1 MNLKKIGISAVT
13 AALISL
19 SSVNSFAV
27 EYGGSD
33 NQVVIDNNPAFV
45 VEQEFQEKQSAV
57 VRASRQESIS
67 AGEMAQNYLDAKGK
81 STGWNPQKGTL
92 LVVEQ
97 SIRDMN
103 DDPAYNGNFMNIRN
117 MAAIEAV
124 LRAKV
129 AAIKSIRSEMSAAD
143 ILVGPGSNLD
153 EQLSK
158 DLKNA
163 RAKFEAQKRKLE
175 KLLKE
180 ENIAY
185 QDVQDGVT
193 FKDRFNSF
201 FDAVIKKLDAKYDSE
216 KIEAKKR
223 KKYEKIK
230 QRVAEANEIYT
241 KSEQKLK
248 ALEGTIKQEQTSV
261 REILSKMPLF
271 GATVVEQFESYNEDE
286 ERYENAVIML
296 WSPKAEEASRAML
309 TGKDLI
315 VPPGNKSLQ
324 QYLQG
329 NKDAWLTTTGGRR
342 FRDSNGDVYYLGVG
356 SEEIGNSASADR
368 RAISMAKIE
377 AQTQV
382 AFALFA
388 DVKTQERLERKEQ
401 IRNGGQSKDFTQSV
415 KSMSEELSQ
424 SFKNLQLQ
432 GASQVFQT
440 RGIHPLSGK
449 KIYVSVF
456 AISAKAAKAA
466 IKAEASSYA
475 SKHLLIDSQQK
486 SKARKD
492 AMDDSV
498 KRHEQDKSAYN
509 KEYNKKT
516 NEIEKENRQN
526 VEKYTQEPEKTYQPK
541 QHSTQQIQPTK
552 SSSGSHAGASSGDG
566 FDW

>member
-27 EYGGSD
+27 EYGGGD
-33 NQVVIDNNPAFV
+33 NQVVIEQNPAFV

-261 REILSKMPLF
+261 REILSNMPLF

>member
-27 EYGGSD
+27 EYGGGD
-33 NQVVIDNNPAFV
+33 NQVVIEQNPAFV

-103 DDPAYNGNFMNIRN
+103 DDPAYKGDFMNIRN

-175 KLLKE
+175 RLLKE

-261 REILSKMPLF
+261 REILSNMPLF

-324 QYLQG
+324 EYLQA

-342 FRDSNGDVYYLGVG
+342 FRDNNGDIYYLGVG

-368 RAISMAKIE
+368 RAISSAKIK
-377 AQTQV
+377 AQAQV

-388 DVKTQERLERKEQ
+388 DVETQERLERKEQ

-415 KSMSEELSQ
+415 ESMSEELSQ

-552 SSSGSHAGASSGDG
+552 SSSGSYGGASSGDG

>member
-185 QDVQDGVT
+185 EDVQDGVT